1 MTKQQFGVIGMAVM
15 GKNLAMNIESRG
27 YSVSVY
33 NRSSEKTDEILAET
47 KGRNFKGT
55 YSIEEFVQSL
65 ERPRKIMLMVK
76 AGAPTD
82 ATIEQLI
89 PYLDKGDILIDGGNT
104 FFRYTAS

>member
-33 NRSSEKTDEILAET
+33 NRSREKTDDILAET

-55 YSIEEFVQSL
+55 YSIEEFVESL
-65 ERPRKIMLMVK
+65 ESSSKNYV
-76 AGAPTD
+76 
-82 ATIEQLI
+82 
-89 PYLDKGDILIDGGNT
+89 DGKSRSTNRCDNRRT
-104 FFRYTAS
+104 NSSFR